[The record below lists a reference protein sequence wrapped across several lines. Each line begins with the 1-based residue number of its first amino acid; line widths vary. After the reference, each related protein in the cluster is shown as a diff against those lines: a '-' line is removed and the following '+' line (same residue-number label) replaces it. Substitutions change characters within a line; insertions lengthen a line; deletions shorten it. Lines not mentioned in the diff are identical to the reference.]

1 MEKRC
6 QMYDKM
12 KDIRKSLKKNVS
24 KMCAE
29 KMENVFKKSD
39 KEQFQDFRKC
49 RPKITQA
56 KITQVK
62 VNYSH
67 GSNRP
72 LCAALI
78 EY

>member
-1 MEKRC
+1 
-6 QMYDKM
+6 
-12 KDIRKSLKKNVS
+12 
-24 KMCAE
+24 MCAE
-29 KMENVFKKSD
+29 KKWKMYKKKKKSD
-39 KEQFQDFRKC
+39 KERFQDLRKC